1 MKKLRTASMMAIILI
16 AFNISSCEI
25 LQQGVEPRNPEEK
38 TFDSKNFN
46 KLEMGNAFHITV
58 KQGNDYKVIAKGD
71 KRDIDDLI
79 VKVSSGEL
87 KIYYTKWRVR
97 RYRMEIEIEMPA
109 LKEIDFSGASTS
121 FVEGFTELDELEID
135 LSGSSNATISAKAR
149 FYEIDLSG
157 ASVLDLEGIGKDME
171 ADLSGASK
179 LNAFDTI
186 VERATLDVSGASTSR
201 VNVEQ
206 KLTVKASG
214 ASKVHYR
221 GNPKV
226 SSDLSGSSRVEKD

>member
-1 MKKLRTASMMAIILI
+1 MAIILI
-16 AFNISSCEI
+16 AVSISSCEI
-25 LQQGVEPRNPEEK
+25 LQQGIEPRNPEEK
-38 TFDSKNFN
+38 TFDSKNFT
-46 KLEMGNAFHITV
+46 KLEMGNAFHINV
-58 KQGNDYKVIAKGD
+58 KQGNDFKIKAKGD

-97 RYRMEIEIEMPA
+97 RYRMEIEIEMPT

-121 FVEGFTELDELEID
+121 FVEGFTDLDELEID

-157 ASVLDLEGIGKDME
+157 ASVLDLEGGGKDME

-179 LNAFDTI
+179 LNAFDTR
-186 VERATLDVSGASTSR
+186 VERATMDVSGASTSR
-201 VNVEQ
+201 VNVSE
-206 KLTVKASG
+206 KLNIRASG
-214 ASKVHYR
+214 ASKVRYR
-221 GNPKV
+221 GNPQV
-226 SSDLSGSSRVEKD
+226 SSNLSGSSRVEKD